1 MKVPMQYDCYAF
13 DFYGTLVDIHT
24 EESAPFLWEKLSLFY
39 GYYGALYTP
48 EELRR
53 AYEQLVRGKEAAL
66 KVDLEKSP
74 RYTHEASPEIDQKQ
88 VFLELFRN
96 KGAEADETLAIH
108 AGQFFR
114 VLATDRLQ
122 LYPGTRE
129 MLEGLRKAGK
139 KCYLLSNA
147 QRIFTEYEM
156 HVLDIARWFN
166 GILISSDYGTRKPDR
181 RFFDILLERYQLD
194 PKKTLFLGND
204 STTDIAGARTVGMPT
219 CYVHSNISPEGDCPA
234 VSEYCDMAF
243 TGWELP

>member
-53 AYEQLVRGKEAAL
+53 TYEQLVRSKEAAL

-147 QRIFTEYEM
+147 QRIFT
-156 HVLDIARWFN
+156 
-166 GILISSDYGTRKPDR
+166 
-181 RFFDILLERYQLD
+181 
-194 PKKTLFLGND
+194 
-204 STTDIAGARTVGMPT
+204 
-219 CYVHSNISPEGDCPA
+219 
-234 VSEYCDMAF
+234 
-243 TGWELP
+243 